1 MTTRISTSWQLLKAS
16 ISITWRHPKLLWFP
30 VATTAA
36 TMVIGIFFLAALAAP
51 LAFHDTGYQLNQK
64 EHWIALEKYYLPQS
78 FDRHSTKAPG
88 TGGNLGATGSSS
100 TSQSWT
106 LTPHGVYAASIPVVI
121 YFVSM
126 FLATFF
132 NVAFYHEIIAAL
144 NGDAVSL
151 RRGMAAAR
159 SRLPSILAWSL
170 MAGLVGWAIR
180 FVEERLP
187 FGGRIV
193 MALAGLAWSIAS
205 VFAIP
210 VIVRESEVT
219 NPVRVLKQSAA
230 TLKNAW
236 GEGLAGYVGFSTA
249 VFGLV
254 LLSLLPLAAAGFLA
268 YALSNGWIF
277 AVAAALWLIGLVGL
291 GYLSGVA
298 RNVFRCVLYLYAVE
312 GVVPEPYNSGLLD
325 QAWKFKSN
333 AE

>member
-1 MTTRISTSWQLLKAS
+1 MITRISTSWQLLKAS
-16 ISITWRHPKLLWFP
+16 VSITFRHPKLLWFP
-30 VATTAA
+30 VVATAA
-36 TMVIGIFFLAALAAP
+36 TAVIAIFFLSSLAVP
-51 LAFHDTGYQLNQK
+51 LALHDTGYKFNQK
-64 EHWIALEKYYLPQS
+64 EHWVALEKYYLPQS
-78 FDRHSTKAPG
+78 VDRHSTKILDNG
-88 TGGNLGATGSSS
+88 RKLGVTSSTT

-106 LTPHGVYAASIPVVI
+106 LTPHGAYTASIPVI
-121 YFVSM
+121 LYFVSM

-144 NGDAVSL
+144 NGDTVSL
-151 RRGMAAAR
+151 RRGLAAAR
-159 SRLPSILAWSL
+159 SRLPAILAWSL

-180 FVEERLP
+180 FVEQRLP

-193 MALAGLAWSIAS
+193 MALVGLAWSIAA

-210 VIVRESEVT
+210 VIVREPETT
-219 NPVRVLKQSAA
+219 NPIRVLKQSAA
-230 TLKNAW
+230 TLKHAW

-254 LLSLLPLAAAGFLA
+254 LVSLVPLAAAGLLA

-277 AVAAALWLIGLVGL
+277 AISAALWLIGLVGL

-298 RNVFRCVLYLYAVE
+298 RNVFRCVLYQYAVE
-312 GVVPEPYNSGLLD
+312 GVVPEPYNSDLLD

-333 AE
+333 AN